1 MDERVLV
8 LQGATVLVGPEL
20 RPVSGASVA
29 IDDGFITSIA
39 SAGEVEVPRDAR
51 TLDASGLILT
61 PGFIDAHVHIAFH
74 SPEEVLAG
82 GVTTVRDLAWPPD
95 DIFPLVEAS
104 RKTSYGGPRVLAA
117 GPMIT
122 APGGYPT
129 SAGWAP
135 EGTGHPVSS
144 PEEARAAVDEAH
156 SRGAAVIKV
165 ALNPPAGPT
174 LSAELL
180 SAVVEAAHDRGLKV
194 TGHVYGLDELAKAIA
209 AGVDELAHMLMSAEE
224 IPDARLEEMVAADM
238 AIVPTLSI
246 RYDADRTIAIE
257 NLRRFIAVGGR
268 VIYGTDLGNAGPG
281 PGIDAL
287 ETQAMA
293 EAGMEPRD
301 IIRSATVDAAAWLD
315 LDDAG
320 VLTPGLRADI
330 VGFAEGALTDVGAL
344 SEPQLVVRGGRIV
357 RGG

>member
-1 MDERVLV
+1 MESALV
-8 LQGATVLVGPEL
+8 IEGATVLTGPDL
-20 RPVSGASVA
+20 KPRPDASIVVEA
-29 IDDGFITSIA
+29 GVITSIG
-39 SAGEVEVPRDAR
+39 SKDEIEVPRDAR
-51 TLDASGLILT
+51 TLDASGLVLS
-61 PGFIDAHVHIAFH
+61 PGFIDAHVHIFFH
-74 SPEEVLAG
+74 SPADVLAG

-95 DIFPLVEAS
+95 DIFPVVEES
-104 RKTSYGGPRVLAA
+104 RSTSFDGPQVLAA

-122 APGGYPT
+122 APDGYPT

-135 EGTGHPVSS
+135 DGTGHPVST

-180 SAVVEAAHDRGLKV
+180 SAVVEAAHDHGLKV

-209 AGVDELAHMLMSAEE
+209 AGVDELAHMLMSTEE
-224 IPDARLEEMVAADM
+224 IPDAMLEEMVAADM

-246 RYDADRTIAIE
+246 RYESDRALAID
-257 NLRRFIAVGGR
+257 NMRRFIEAGGS

-293 EAGMEPRD
+293 EAGMEPPD
-301 IIRSATVDAAAWLD
+301 IIRSATVDAARWLD

-320 VLTPGLRADI
+320 VLAPGMRADI

-344 SEPQLVVRGGRIV
+344 SDPQLVVRGGRIV